1 MRPVT
6 LAAIATGLAIS
17 PNAVLAE
24 ENWILARSSIS
35 APLGSPLIISYL
47 AVEET
52 EASAVEP
59 SLLMNGRAFL
69 PAETEVQVSVPLNVL
84 EFFEIGGGVIETEE
98 AQVEFDLVSQ
108 FTSINEPLINTYIYT
123 IEAQNSAR
131 GTVTLHDDPHPLLVP
146 AIIGASYIAICGGI
160 YLLESAQQCDGER
173 SLDIGIHLEERRFGC
188 TIECS
193 AS

>member
-84 EFFEIGGGVIETEE
+84 EFF
-98 AQVEFDLVSQ
+98 
-108 FTSINEPLINTYIYT
+108 
-123 IEAQNSAR
+123 
-131 GTVTLHDDPHPLLVP
+131 
-146 AIIGASYIAICGGI
+146 
-160 YLLESAQQCDGER
+160 
-173 SLDIGIHLEERRFGC
+173 
-188 TIECS
+188 
-193 AS
+193 